1 MMPRS
6 VRSRPSRLQTG
17 DVAGRYGCRG
27 NEANGAKQADSRLN
41 KRLRRLDLFWPTCE
55 KEPPDVAPLSS
66 HPGFSRKDVRVMS
79 FLVTRLLVPVSLL
92 IVLAGCR
99 SPYYADQGALVG
111 GLGGAGVGAI
121 VGNAVGNTGAGAL
134 IGAGAGALGG
144 AMVGN
149 ALDDV
154 EARNRAQIAQ
164 QMAAVN
170 MQPPVGAVTANDAVQ
185 MTRAGVTPELIV
197 NHIRANGTVGPLQS
211 ADVIYLSQQGVHPD
225 VIGAMQNPPA
235 RMAAAPVAM
244 APGAVMA
251 PGPVIVEH
259 VAPAPVIVEEHF
271 YGPPRYLHHHHH
283 HRRHHPPGV
292 SWGVSVS
299 H

>member
-1 MMPRS
+1 MS
-6 VRSRPSRLQTG
+6 LRL
-17 DVAGRYGCRG
+17 AH
-27 NEANGAKQADSRLN
+27 L
-41 KRLRRLDLFWPTCE
+41 
-55 KEPPDVAPLSS
+55 VAPAFAL
-66 HPGFSRKDVRVMS
+66 FA
-79 FLVTRLLVPVSLL
+79 
-92 IVLAGCR
+92 LAGCR

-121 VGNAVGNTGAGAL
+121 VGNAVGHTGAGAL

-144 AMVGN
+144 AVVGN

-170 MQPPVGAVTANDAVQ
+170 MQPPLGAVTANDVVQ
-185 MTRAGVTPELIV
+185 MTRAGVAPDLIV
-197 NHIRANGTVGPLQS
+197 NHIRANGVAGPLQS
-211 ADVIYLSQQGVHPD
+211 GDVIFLTQQGVAQD
-225 VIGAMQNPPA
+225 VIAAMQNPPI
-235 RMAAAPVAM
+235 RTAAAPVM
-244 APGAVMA
+244 VAPPTMVA
-251 PGPVIVEH
+251 PGPVYVEH

-271 YGPPRYLHHHHH
+271 YGPPRYFHHHHH
-283 HRRHHPPGV
+283 HRHRHHPPHGV